1 MLIFDDNPHVAV
13 VICKHISEENKPITY
28 ISHDLED
35 GMWQFL
41 CGDIHDIA
49 DVQLI
54 ALVEIL
60 QFGITETLLNQKSLM
75 DLRLY
80 LIKRRIGKFLGRKN
94 YDPYTT
100 LARISCY
107 QFPSWS

>member
-49 DVQLI
+49 AI
-54 ALVEIL
+54 NC
-60 QFGITETLLNQKSLM
+60 FS
-75 DLRLY
+75 
-80 LIKRRIGKFLGRKN
+80 
-94 YDPYTT
+94 
-100 LARISCY
+100 
-107 QFPSWS
+107 

>member
-13 VICKHISEENKPITY
+13 VICKHISEANKPITY

-41 CGDIHDIA
+41 CGDIHYIA

-60 QFGITETLLNQKSLM
+60 QFGITETLLNQIPYGFEALLDQAKNWQIS
-75 DLRLY
+75 
-80 LIKRRIGKFLGRKN
+80 RK
-94 YDPYTT
+94 DP
-100 LARISCY
+100 L
-107 QFPSWS
+107 

>member
-13 VICKHISEENKPITY
+13 VICKHISEENKPITC

-41 CGDIHDIA
+41 CG

-60 QFGITETLLNQKSLM
+60 QFGITETLLNQIP
-75 DLRLY
+75 Y
-80 LIKRRIGKFLGRKN
+80 GFEAFLDQAKNWQISRKAI
-94 YDPYTT
+94 P
-100 LARISCY
+100 
-107 QFPSWS
+107 

>member
-1 MLIFDDNPHVAV
+1 MLIFDDNPYVAV
-13 VICKHISEENKPITY
+13 VICKHISEENKTITY

-60 QFGITETLLNQKSLM
+60 QFGITETLLNQIPYGFEALLDQAKNWQIS
-75 DLRLY
+75 
-80 LIKRRIGKFLGRKN
+80 RKEK
-94 YDPYTT
+94 P
-100 LARISCY
+100 
-107 QFPSWS
+107 

>member
-60 QFGITETLLNQKSLM
+60 QFGITETLLNQIPYGFEALLDQAKNWQIS
-75 DLRLY
+75 
-80 LIKRRIGKFLGRKN
+80 RK
-94 YDPYTT
+94 YP
-100 LARISCY
+100 L
-107 QFPSWS
+107 